1 MVRPLGPDG
10 RAEVDVGTT
19 LMPTR
24 KATNA
29 MPVTDARR
37 IGTLPSEDERSILG
51 DPGGRMRDG
60 EGPLGEPRVI
70 ARREVVR
77 GAEVVAGANP
87 RDHARPCYMTSKA
100 SYTVTLPPPCR
111 TGELFASEVA
121 ESSESAWRIV

>member
-1 MVRPLGPDG
+1 MYVPPLLEALGLRRARTQ
-10 RAEVDVGTT
+10 RAEQ
-19 LMPTR
+19 PH
-24 KATNA
+24 
-29 MPVTDARR
+29 AR
-37 IGTLPSEDERSILG
+37 DLG

-60 EGPLGEPRVI
+60 ERLLTEPGVT
-70 ARREVVR
+70 ARCEVVR

>member
-19 LMPTR
+19 EMPDPGP
-24 KATNA
+24 NA

-37 IGTLPSEDERSILG
+37 IGTLPSEDERSTLG

-60 EGPLGEPRVI
+60 EEPFTEPSVT
-70 ARREVVR
+70 ARWEVVR

>member
-1 MVRPLGPDG
+1 MYVPPLLEALGLAELEHNARNNRSARPG
-10 RAEVDVGTT
+10 
-19 LMPTR
+19 
-24 KATNA
+24 
-29 MPVTDARR
+29 
-37 IGTLPSEDERSILG
+37 S
-51 DPGGRMRDG
+51 GGRMRDG
-60 EGPLGEPRVI
+60 ERLLTEPGVT
-70 ARREVVR
+70 ARCEVVR